1 MKDEGGIMA
10 QAETERGTRQ
20 GSKRVLLFLAEGF
33 EDCEAVGV
41 LSACRWT
48 EYRPHLPLVAVD
60 IAALHPQVSGRFGT
74 AFEADVLLPDAD
86 PAAYD
91 ALVVPGG
98 FHDRGF
104 DEAYCDELRRFA
116 RQLHGHGGAI
126 ATLCVGVLPIAEAGL
141 LEGGSATTFELS
153 RNHDNPGRL
162 EELGCQP
169 AHEGVAE
176 WERIISCSGPAF
188 TDEVARR
195 LLAHLVGPEG
205 AAEVER
211 FRRGLA

>member
-1 MKDEGGIMA
+1 MGPNSMM
-10 QAETERGTRQ
+10 
-20 GSKRVLLFLAEGF
+20 GSASNQDARRVLLFLAEGF
-33 EDCEAVGV
+33 EDCEAVSM

-48 EYRPHLPLVAVD
+48 EYRPHLPLVTVD
-60 IAALHPQVSGRFGT
+60 IAGLHRYVSGRFG
-74 AFEADVLLPDAD
+74 ASFEADVLLDEAD
-86 PAAYD
+86 PTAYD

-104 DEAYCDELRRFA
+104 DEAYDKGLRRFA
-116 RQLHGHGGAI
+116 RHLHEHGGVV
-126 ATLCVGVLPIAEAGL
+126 ATLCVGVLPIAESGL

-162 EELGCQP
+162 AELGCQP
-169 AHEGVAE
+169 THQGVAE
-176 WERIISCSGPAF
+176 WNRVISCSGPAF
-188 TDEVARR
+188 TEEVARR